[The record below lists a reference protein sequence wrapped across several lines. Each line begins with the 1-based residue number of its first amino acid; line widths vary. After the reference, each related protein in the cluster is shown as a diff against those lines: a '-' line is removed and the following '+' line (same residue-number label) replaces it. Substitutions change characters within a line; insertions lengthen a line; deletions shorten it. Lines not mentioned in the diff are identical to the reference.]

1 MIKKYIVFSL
11 LILITCSAYSQGRGD
26 RRGTGG
32 TIRGEVHDES
42 TNAPIEYANV
52 IVFSLKDNTQITGS
66 ISDANGKFAIT
77 GIRPGD
83 YYVNVQ
89 FIGYEKVRI
98 DSISIGPPNFNVN
111 LGKIIIRP
119 SVINLGNVEVR
130 GERNPVTYQID
141 KKVIDVTQMQT
152 TISGNAAEVLE
163 NVPSVTVDIEVN
175 VSLRGSSNF
184 TVLIDGRPSIVD
196 PQDILQQTPAEA
208 IQKIEII
215 TNPSAKYDA
224 EGEAGIINI
233 ILKKN
238 TNLGL
243 SGIINA
249 NAGLNDKYGGGFL
262 FEYKTSSVN
271 YNFGL
276 NYNRRFF
283 PGTSRENRRYIF
295 PDSTSFLNSD
305 GSREWG
311 RKSFNL
317 RGGIEFNL
325 SESDVLN
332 IGGRVGSR
340 EFGGGSTSN
349 YISWTNNEPSLN
361 YLSHGERSRSG
372 DFYDLNL
379 NYYKYFG
386 NELHRLSGEFVLSR
400 DNSDELTLSSEF
412 ENGNQFSGRRTTEF
426 GPSSEVE
433 WKIDY
438 TLPLGEVNKF
448 EAGVQ
453 GEIEDSEEG
462 NGLYEYNPQT
472 NNYEF
477 QPFFSNTTNYNQ
489 KELSLYSTYADE
501 YNNFGFQGGI
511 RSEYTFSTVQLKT
524 TGEKFSIDEWD
535 FFPTIHT
542 SYKFSAVTQLMG
554 SYTRRIDRPG
564 GWELEPFYTWIDANN
579 VRIGNP
585 ALKPQYIDSYE
596 FGFQTAF
603 FGVSLTNE
611 FYYRMTHNKTDHI
624 RSNYPGAENV
634 TLNSVEN
641 IGKDYS
647 FGSEFTLMF
656 DPLEFWS
663 LDLMGNL
670 YNYKIKGVL
679 NNNPFSRETFSWS
692 SRFNNSFK
700 IFTATQVQFNT
711 RYNSPTVSSQG
722 KREGFFSSDLSVKQ
736 DFLNRQLTLIL
747 QVRDIF
753 STAKF
758 ESTSEGADF
767 YTYNYFSRESPMV
780 MLNLRFNFNSYK
792 EERPERNGDQ
802 ENNNNGGEEF

>member
-1 MIKKYIVFSL
+1 MSF
-11 LILITCSAYSQGRGD
+11 SQGRGD

-32 TIRGEVHDES
+32 TIKGEVHDES

-52 IVFSLKDNTQITGS
+52 IVFSLENNTQITGS
-66 ISDANGKFAIT
+66 ITDSNGKFEIS
-77 GIRPGD
+77 GVRPGK

-89 FIGYEKVRI
+89 FIGYEKVKI
-98 DSISIGPPNFNVN
+98 DSISISPPNFSVN
-111 LGKIIIRP
+111 LGKIIIKP
-119 SVINLGNVEVR
+119 TVINLGNVEVR
-130 GERNPVTYQID
+130 SERNPVTYQID

-163 NVPSVTVDIEVN
+163 NVPSVTVDIEGN
-175 VSLRGSSNF
+175 VSLRGSTNF

-196 PQDILQQTPAEA
+196 PQDVLQQTPAEV

-249 NAGLNDKYGGGFL
+249 NAGLNEKYGGGFL
-262 FEYKTSSVN
+262 FEYKTSSIN

-276 NYNRRFF
+276 NYNRRLF

-295 PDSTSFLNSD
+295 PDSTSFLNSE
-305 GSREWG
+305 GTREWG
-311 RKSFNL
+311 NKSFNL
-317 RGGIEFNL
+317 RGGIEFKL

-340 EFGGGSTSN
+340 KFGGGSTSN
-349 YISWTNNEPSLN
+349 YVSWTNTEPSIY

-379 NYYKYFG
+379 NYFRYFG
-386 NELHRLSGEFVLSR
+386 NELHKLSGEFVVSH
-400 DNSDELTLSSEF
+400 DNSDELSLSSEY
-412 ENGNQFSGRRTTEF
+412 ENGTQFSGKKTTEF
-426 GPSSEVE
+426 GPSTELE

-438 TLPLGEVNKF
+438 TLPFGEVNKF
-448 EAGVQ
+448 EAGAQ

-462 NGLYEYNPQT
+462 NGFYEFNPQT
-472 NNYEF
+472 NNFEF
-477 QPFFSNTTNYNQ
+477 QPLFGNTTNYNQ
-489 KELSLYSTYADE
+489 KELSLYATYSDE
-501 YNNFGFQGGI
+501 YSNFGYQGGI
-511 RSEYTFSTVQLKT
+511 RSEYTFSTVQLKN

-535 FFPTIHT
+535 FFPTFHT
-542 SYKFSAVTQLMG
+542 SYKFSPVSQIMG
-554 SYTRRIDRPG
+554 SYTRRIDRPR
-564 GWELEPFYTWIDANN
+564 GWELEPFYTWMDANN

-585 ALKPQYIDSYE
+585 EIKPQYIDSYE

-603 FGVSLTNE
+603 LGVSLTNE
-611 FYYRMTHNKTDHI
+611 FYYRMTHNKVDQI
-624 RSNYPGAENV
+624 LSIYPDAEDV
-634 TLNSVEN
+634 TLHTVEN

-647 FGSEFTLMF
+647 TGSEFTLMI
-656 DPLEFWS
+656 DPLDFWS
-663 LDLMGNL
+663 IDLMANL
-670 YNYKIKGVL
+670 YNYRIKGMLHNV
-679 NNNPFSRETFSWS
+679 PFSRESFNWS

-700 IFTATQVQFNT
+700 ILSSTQIQFNT

-722 KREGFFSSDLSVKQ
+722 KRKGFFSSDFAVRQ
-736 DFLNRQLTLIL
+736 DLINRQLTLIL

-758 ESTSEGADF
+758 ESTSEGNDF
-767 YTYNYFSRESPMV
+767 YTYNYFTRESPVV
-780 MLNLRFNFNSYK
+780 MLNLRFNFNSFK
-792 EERPERNGDQ
+792 EERPERNEDQ
-802 ENNNNGGEEF
+802 EINNNGGEDF